1 MRGRLAQQLSISV
14 EDIDASKPVSAYGVD
29 SLTAVE
35 IRAWSFRDVQ
45 ADVSVLDVVN
55 TGSIWG
61 LVGIIVRNSWLTPVE
76 ILER

>member
-1 MRGRLAQQLSISV
+1 M

-61 LVGIIVRNSWLTPVE
+61 LVGIIVRNSRLTPVE
-76 ILER
+76 ILGR

>member
-1 MRGRLAQQLSISV
+1 M

-29 SLTAVE
+29 SLTAAE